1 MKKVNLVE
9 ININPED
16 LEDVDIVLNDRLF
29 EGMGITLEQVRNK
42 ITDKDLDNLNEFMGG
57 LFNAIRKSLKENE

>member
-9 ININPED
+9 ININPAD

-42 ITDKDLDNLNEFMGG
+42 ITDKDLDSLNEFMGG
-57 LFNAIRKSLKENE
+57 LFNAIRESLKENE